1 MDTLATASERT
12 SAVPVTLVEA
22 EAQELEGLCAVDTN
36 TVVLLKI
43 KEFDT
48 LREQKK
54 AIDLKMDV
62 IKRNLGATL
71 EKNHLQAFTVGG
83 KAIVR
88 LSEVT
93 THTLDSIKLKAKHPR
108 IWAAFQKVT
117 VAKRVTI
124 GDL

>member
-1 MDTLATASERT
+1 MDTLATAP
-12 SAVPVTLVEA
+12 AVTLLES
-22 EAQELEGLCAVDTN
+22 EAQQQEGLFAIDNDVA
-36 TVVLLKI
+36 LQLKI

-54 AIDLKMDV
+54 ELDLKMDK
-62 IKRNLGATL
+62 IKRDFGATL
-71 EKNHLQAFTVGG
+71 EANGLQAFTVGG

-93 THTLDSIKLKAKHPR
+93 THRLDSEKLKLKHPR

-124 GDL
+124 GNL

>member
-1 MDTLATASERT
+1 MDTTLAGPA
-12 SAVPVTLVEA
+12 VTLIES
-22 EAQELEGLCAVDTN
+22 EAQLQEGLLAIDGDVPL
-36 TVVLLKI
+36 LLKV

-48 LREQKK
+48 LRAQKK
-54 AIDLKMDV
+54 ELDKQMDV
-62 IKRNLGATL
+62 IKRDFGATL
-71 EKNHLQAFTVGG
+71 EANGLQAFTVGG

-93 THTLDSIKLKAKHPR
+93 THRLDSEKLKLKHPR